1 MTLTTE
7 RHIRH
12 SKRPSFWSALTR
24 AWAIRRNRQRLLQL
38 DDAALKDIGITRSEA
53 LAEARRSFWD
63 APETWRS

>member
-7 RHIRH
+7 RHIRPC
-12 SKRPSFWSALTR
+12 KRISFWRALTH
-24 AWAIRRNRQRLLQL
+24 AWAVRRDRQKLLRL

>member
-1 MTLTTE
+1 MTLITE
-7 RHIRH
+7 RHIRP
-12 SKRPSFWSALTR
+12 SKRRSFWCALTH
-24 AWAIRRNRQRLLQL
+24 AWGVRRNRRRLLQL